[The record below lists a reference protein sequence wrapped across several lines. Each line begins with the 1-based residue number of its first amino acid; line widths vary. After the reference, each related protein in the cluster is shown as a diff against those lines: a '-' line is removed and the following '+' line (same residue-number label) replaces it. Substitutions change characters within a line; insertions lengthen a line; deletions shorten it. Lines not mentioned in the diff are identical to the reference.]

1 MHTGGPMEIAI
12 IFLIVSAGLL
22 LIAFA
27 TKQILEGIKAYK
39 EEVIYEIEEEDEG
52 DDDDDAD
59 YWKK

>member
-1 MHTGGPMEIAI
+1 MEIAI

-27 TKQILEGIKAYK
+27 TKQLLEGIKAYK
-39 EEVIYEIEEEDEG
+39 EEVIYEIEEEDED

>member
-1 MHTGGPMEIAI
+1 MEIAI

-27 TKQILEGIKAYK
+27 TKQLLEGIKSYK
-39 EEVIYEIEEEDEG
+39 EEVIYEIEEEDEEDNDA
-52 DDDDDAD
+52 DDD

>member
-1 MHTGGPMEIAI
+1 MEIAI
-12 IFLIVSAGLL
+12 IFLIVSAGLF

-27 TKQILEGIKAYK
+27 TKHILEGIKSYR
-39 EEVIYEIEEEDEG
+39 EEVIYEITAEEED